1 MELLLEEIIEALRF
15 EMIKEAF
22 LQESHTH
29 EKVIALSQKLDG
41 YIVMYQRQKMK
52 ILSQASSNHHLSL
65 VVSL

>member
-15 EMIKEAF
+15 EMIEEAF

-29 EKVIALSQKLDG
+29 EKVVALSQKLDG

-52 ILSQASSNHHLSL
+52 LLSLSSSNYHVSL